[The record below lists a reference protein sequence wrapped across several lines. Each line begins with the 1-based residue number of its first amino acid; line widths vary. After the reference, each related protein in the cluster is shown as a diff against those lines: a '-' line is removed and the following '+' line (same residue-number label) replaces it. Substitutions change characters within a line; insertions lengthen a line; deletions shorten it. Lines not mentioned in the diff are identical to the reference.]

1 MEPYKDLKHIYMY
14 QGDHELWMHS
24 AETWRKNALDKTVLR
39 NKKHHINNLQ
49 LYLSIRK
56 KKKKYHDVLLSEN
69 SAQYIYNKPKRNVNF
84 NQETCLIGNLML

>member
-56 KKKKYHDVLLSEN
+56 KKNIMMYCSQKTLLNISTIN
-69 SAQYIYNKPKRNVNF
+69 QNV
-84 NQETCLIGNLML
+84 M